1 MKDHQEVIEK
11 FDFILENSSEDDD
24 VRRAEQ
30 KIKYNEEVLAEFEE
44 HKLLVDGIRYASRK
58 NLLKSIKTWDAQM
71 TSKPLKR
78 QFFIQKRWFYAAASI
93 VIIFMFI
100 SVLTFFLKPE
110 HEKLIA
116 NYYQP
121 YSYNSDITRGD
132 EVMESNGFFE
142 AYQKGDYQ
150 KVIDLYNTGELSGD
164 PVMRDFLYANACQVL
179 SMYNL
184 AMPVFEK
191 ISRTEN
197 PFAPAAKW
205 YLAICY
211 ISQDDTDRATL
222 LLSDLSKMK
231 SSYSVKAE
239 ALLADL
245 EK

>member
-30 KIKYNEEVLAEFEE
+30 EIKDNEVVLAEFEE
-44 HKLLVDGIRYASRK
+44 HKLLVDGIRYASHK
-58 NLLKSIKTWDAQM
+58 KLLESMQAWDAEM
-71 TSKPLKR
+71 TSTPKKR
-78 QFFIQKRWFYAAASI
+78 QFFIQQRWFYAAASI

-100 SVLTFFLKPE
+100 SVLTFFLKPG

-121 YSYNSDITRGD
+121 YSYSSDITRGD
-132 EVMESNGFFE
+132 ASIENNGFFE
-142 AYQKGDYQ
+142 AYQIREYQ
-150 KVIDLYNTGELSGD
+150 KVIDLYSSSGLSGD
-164 PVMRDFLYANACQVL
+164 PVMTDFLYANACQAL
-179 SMYNL
+179 EMYDSAL
-184 AMPVFEK
+184 PVFEK
-191 ISRTEN
+191 ISFMDS
-197 PFAPAAKW
+197 PMAPAAKW

-211 ISQDDTDRATL
+211 ISLDDMDKATL

-231 SSYSVKAE
+231 SSYSVKA
-239 ALLADL
+239 ATLLAEL